1 MKRNDEFTCD
11 VVEKLAVLST
21 SKAGWTKE
29 VRRISWNGGDTKFDI
44 RMWAPED
51 AKFGR
56 GIVLD
61 NKEAAAAIEAIV
73 KSLKES
79 EA

>member
-1 MKRNDEFTCD
+1 MKKNEEFTCD

-29 VRRISWNGGDTKFDI
+29 VRRISWNGGDIKLDI

-51 AKFGR
+51 SKFGR

-61 NKEAAAAIEAIV
+61 DSEAAIALEAIS
-73 KSLKES
+73 KYLKES